1 MPACRVWRTRP
12 VARPRS
18 CPCRGRARP
27 AACALLFQALALALC
42 QRLPV
47 RQSAKMLSVKDTQLW
62 RRIEHCVTETRRK
75 QDMSQVRIVGI
86 DETSL
91 RRGQDYVGSLAP
103 VP

>member
-1 MPACRVWRTRP
+1 
-12 VARPRS
+12 
-18 CPCRGRARP
+18 
-27 AACALLFQALALALC
+27 
-42 QRLPV
+42 
-47 RQSAKMLSVKDTQLW
+47 MLSVKDTQLW
-62 RRIEHCVTETRRK
+62 RRIEHCVTEARRK